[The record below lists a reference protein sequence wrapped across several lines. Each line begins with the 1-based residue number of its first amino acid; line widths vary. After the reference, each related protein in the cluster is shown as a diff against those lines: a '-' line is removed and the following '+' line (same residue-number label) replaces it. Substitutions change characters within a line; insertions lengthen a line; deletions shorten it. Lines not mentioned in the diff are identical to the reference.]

1 MEIKLSNKDKQKVTP
16 KKEYT
21 PISKKSFKTK
31 KEKAICEAYYAG
43 FTMREIMK
51 EFKISSGTVQSVVN
65 NYGRLNRRKSLKVEE
80 RVSHILDN
88 PKVLQELI
96 NDYQFMKLKDI
107 YEKYDLYKNGL
118 YYILD
123 KYDVP
128 RKDKEREE
136 ILSD

>member
-21 PISKKSFKTK
+21 PISKKSFKTQ

-43 FTMREIMK
+43 FKMREIMK
-51 EFKISSGTVQSVVN
+51 EFKVSSGTVQSVVN

-88 PKVLQELI
+88 H
-96 NDYQFMKLKDI
+96 
-107 YEKYDLYKNGL
+107 
-118 YYILD
+118 
-123 KYDVP
+123 
-128 RKDKEREE
+128 
-136 ILSD
+136 